1 MVKLV
6 NSAADFKKSIA
17 TGVSVVDFYATWC
30 GPCKVIAPKVVEFSK
45 QYPNATY
52 LKVDVDQL
60 SDLAQEY
67 GIRAMPTFM
76 IFKDGEKVDE
86 LIGANPVKLEEKI
99 KQYVQ

>member
-1 MVKLV
+1 MVDLV
-6 NSAADFKKSIA
+6 ASAADFKKSIA
-17 TGVSVVDFYATWC
+17 TGVSIVDFYATWC
-30 GPCKVIAPKVVEFSK
+30 GPCKFIAPKVVEFSK

-52 LKVDVDQL
+52 LKVDVDKL

-86 LIGANPVKLEEKI
+86 IVGADPTKLEEKI